1 MSAGAATGRPGR
13 PGRPGRL
20 ERLVSARAEVCA
32 GVRDPR
38 LLAAAVPL
46 GLLAFLAFGLVAAI
60 IPNPVFGRTVPPTDA
75 SIAIWIASGPL
86 MGLVLATYVVAPRTA
101 PADGPLALVPLGGG
115 SPQDGRP
122 EREERRSSTLGGV
135 ASFGAFLAIGCPVCN
150 KIVLV
155 LLGTSGALSVWA
167 PLQPVL
173 GVASLALLAA
183 TAAWRLRMRANGNAC
198 EVPAA
203 RA

>member
-1 MSAGAATGRPGR
+1 VSLT
-13 PGRPGRL
+13 
-20 ERLVSARAEVCA
+20 RLVAARAEVCA

-38 LLAAAVPL
+38 LLAAALPL
-46 GLLAFLAFGLVAAI
+46 GLVAFLAFGLVAAI

-75 SIAIWIASGPL
+75 SIAIWILSGPL
-86 MGLVLATYVVAPRTA
+86 MGIVLATYVVRPRPVPAGAPMR
-101 PADGPLALVPLGGG
+101 LVPLAPFASAGGPAADSG
-115 SPQDGRP
+115 
-122 EREERRSSTLGGV
+122 EREERRSSTLGGL
-135 ASFGAFLAIGCPVCN
+135 AGLGAFLAIGCPVCN
-150 KIVLV
+150 KIVLL

-198 EVPAA
+198 EVPAG
-203 RA
+203 RR